1 MTELELA
8 MTQVSDMVSFRRD
21 SFFDGAVQ
29 IGWYET
35 DSERRDRAA
44 TGFVFHGPEYHGVSE
59 DDLRDSDGYPLTD
72 TARFT
77 SDIVRSLAQGD
88 ASDLPIALA
97 IAGYGTGKSHL
108 GLSLATLLSDPQG
121 PAADEILKHIE
132 QADPIIGRQI
142 RHRFG
147 SFDRPFLVVAIN
159 GMGNFDLAGELSRQV
174 LTQMRVRGVN
184 TAVIEEL
191 SPRFQIAEAF
201 VERNFDLRKEEFRS
215 SFDPG
220 ILRDGI
226 LQYLR
231 DRDET
236 AYLQVNEIF
245 KSVNGSYINAT
256 GQESPQQVIQKV
268 CQSYCGDGGPFQG
281 MLVVFDEFGRYLE
294 FAAASPHIAGDAAL
308 QQIFEGIQ
316 DNADRCFLLC
326 LVQYELKVY
335 LQRISRSGQS
345 SIQRYVTR
353 YDAAKKFHLSTN
365 LETLIAHLIEKKDPA
380 LLNDCL
386 FSPNGDQEWHSVH
399 TFIRKWFPKVEQ
411 YAVWRDP
418 DKFRQVIV
426 QGCWPLSPFA
436 VWFLCR
442 LEDMLQKRSA
452 ITFVKEVLDREA
464 GHEATEGNSPWTIS
478 AARLCHGS
486 LVDELVARE
495 EYGDRGAVAQAYKA
509 VEERYRNDLKEDE
522 RFTLLAILVAS
533 KIGIKVEDQEEAHHA
548 LSLFSHLPIARL
560 EKAVKEL
567 VGKYGAIEWNNEFA
581 RYEIIG
587 DAVPRSEFQRFL
599 RSKTLGIPAEHVE
612 EIFAAYMKNWAGL
625 EEIDPDF
632 AADKKITTT
641 EWRFQT
647 VCSHN
652 GRIQKC
658 IENAIQDWKGAVKT
672 DSYRGQLI
680 YSYVSPDA
688 NISSVLDS
696 IPRILDEALQQACCN
711 SRVPILIVLMH
722 DKEGNLRRALS
733 EYSVLTGALT
743 DEEKQRYAHFIEN
756 HKVQLVDEMRNLRE
770 ELVKQRR
777 YIVPKGFEIDNA
789 RLNIMTYGLFD
800 WAYPKVVP
808 FPFDGFATAR
818 GNAAKDC
825 REIVAELFKGT
836 LDYDWISSRPPQ
848 MQNRA
853 RAMLLAGTS
862 GWGVLG
868 DDGELVRYPA
878 HRGVREIIVELDN
891 KLKDEGSLN
900 LGSMLEM
907 LVAPPYGFNIASAG
921 MLMGS
926 FVAPRQDSV
935 ALRFHGQDITPV
947 TWINKVLS
955 GNFLDISVLSETE
968 LLYIPD
974 PVRSEWDDLLSRW
987 EHETT
992 HTRSVECMDEAD
1004 SLRDRI
1010 PLPAGELYQ
1019 WWKRLHDKAEESL
1032 RTLEAFDKQIQ
1043 EQERFFEIAY
1053 QNQKVNNLSRVGKT
1067 LTDRYRKMEQDQEF
1081 WTEEQFENVQKLIDQ
1096 SRQAVIQFF
1105 DPWLA
1110 RPDQRCLSYAQLA
1123 DFKHKMLNQVCGN
1136 LKLLDLNSLAEK
1148 LERHVLNNIS
1158 RLEELQKIAFI
1169 VDETRAFL
1177 SGHRVTGQSKVAD
1190 LKDWRINSEGLE
1202 ETLKTALSRNLGA
1215 PEIVEMLSKLQAFKN
1230 SCTHQIQ
1237 QHRQRWKQLQS
1248 LEFSDFQS
1256 IRDGRKEAMDLMAT
1270 YAGEGGNLEDE
1281 LRTMYQELLVLE
1293 RDLSLWNDL
1302 TIPNEELK
1310 SMIEMRVEESASFED
1325 AVWTTADTYQRFAEH
1340 LFAERRRAAEQWMQ
1354 SACTSPE
1361 MIKTMRPEACQVLLR
1376 RLEAIPAYVDGKHR
1390 QVVSQLCKCAE
1401 RRLDQ
1406 LQVEGLLVRFRG
1418 MPSSLQ
1424 GEFLE
1429 IATAEFKQKS
1439 GHDA

>member
-1 MTELELA
+1 
-8 MTQVSDMVSFRRD
+8 MTQVSDIVGFKRD
-21 SFFDGAVQ
+21 LFFDGAVQ
-29 IGWYET
+29 IGWYEK
-35 DSERRDRAA
+35 DVERRDRAA

-59 DDLRDSDGYPLTD
+59 DDLRDSGGYPLTD
-72 TARFT
+72 TVRFT
-77 SDIVRSLAQGD
+77 ADLVKSLAQEGT
-88 ASDLPIALA
+88 SDLPIALA

-108 GLSLATLLSDPQG
+108 GISLATLLSDPQG
-121 PAADEILKHIE
+121 SAAHTILKHIE
-132 QADPIIGRQI
+132 EADPKIGQQI
-142 RHRFG
+142 RHRFN
-147 SFDRPFLVVAIN
+147 SFDRPFLVVAID

-174 LTQMRVRGVN
+174 LTQMRAQGVN
-184 TAVIEEL
+184 TAAIEEL

-201 VERNFDLRKEEFRS
+201 VERNFDFRDEEFRT

-220 ILRDGI
+220 ISREEI
-226 LQYLR
+226 IQRLR

-236 AYLQVNEIF
+236 AYLRVNEIF
-245 KSVNGSYINAT
+245 RSANGFYINAT
-256 GQESPQQVIQKV
+256 GQESPQQLIQTV

-281 MLVVFDEFGRYLE
+281 LLVVFDEFGRYLE

-308 QQIFEGIQ
+308 QQIFQGVQ

-365 LETLIAHLIEKKDPA
+365 LETLIAHLIEKKNPA
-380 LLNDCL
+380 LLSECL
-386 FSPNGDQEWHSVH
+386 SSPSGEQEWHRMH
-399 TFIRKWFPKVEQ
+399 TYIRKWFPRVEQ
-411 YAVWRDP
+411 YAVWREP
-418 DKFRQVIV
+418 DRFRQVIV

-442 LEDMLQKRSA
+442 LEDMLQNRSA
-452 ITFVKEVLDREA
+452 ITFVKDVLDREA
-464 GHEATEGNSPWTIS
+464 GHPAMEGNSPWTIS

-495 EYGDRGAVAQAYKA
+495 GYGDKGAIAQAYRV
-509 VEERYRNDLKEDE
+509 VEEKYRNDLNDDE

-533 KIGIKVEDQEEAHHA
+533 KIGIKVKDQGEAHNA
-548 LSLFSHLPIARL
+548 LSLFSHLPVARL
-560 EKAVKEL
+560 EKAIGEL
-567 VGKYGAIEWNNEFA
+567 VEKYGAIEWNKEFA

-587 DAVPRSEFQRFL
+587 DAVPRSEFQKFL
-599 RSKTLGIPAEHVE
+599 RNKTLGIPAEHVE

-647 VCSHN
+647 VCSHG

-672 DSYRGQLI
+672 DSYRGQLV
-680 YSYVSPDA
+680 YVYVPPDA
-688 NISSVLDS
+688 NIKTVQDS
-696 IPRILDEALQQACCN
+696 IPRILDEALKQAGCT
-711 SRVPILIVLMH
+711 SQVPILLVLMH
-722 DKEGNLRRALS
+722 DKEGSLKRALS
-733 EYSVLTGALT
+733 EYSVLTGPLT
-743 DEEKQRYAHFIEN
+743 EEEKQRYAHFIEN
-756 HKVQLVDEMRNLRE
+756 HKSQLVEEMKNLSE
-770 ELVKQRR
+770 ELVKQRL
-777 YIVPKGFEIDNA
+777 YVAPKGFEIENA
-789 RLNIMTYGLFD
+789 RLKIMTYGLFA

-808 FPFDGFATAR
+808 FSFDGFSTAR

-836 LDYDWISSRPPQ
+836 LNYDWISSRPPQ

-891 KLKDEGSLN
+891 RLKDEGSLN
-900 LGSMLEM
+900 LGNMLEM
-907 LVAPPYGFNIASAG
+907 LVAPPFGFNIASAG
-921 MLMGS
+921 ILMGS

-935 ALRFHGQDITPV
+935 ALRFQGQEVTPV
-947 TWINKVLS
+947 AWISKALS
-955 GNFLDISVLSETE
+955 GNFLDISILNDTE

-987 EHETT
+987 ERETT
-992 HTRSVECMDEAD
+992 HTRCVECMDEAD

-1010 PLPAGELYQ
+1010 PLPAGEHYQ

-1032 RTLEAFDKQIQ
+1032 RTLEKFDKLIE

-1053 QNQKVNNLSRVGKT
+1053 ENQKVNNLSRVGKT
-1067 LTDRYRKMEQDQEF
+1067 LTERYRQMEQEQEF
-1081 WTEEQFENVQKLIDQ
+1081 WTEEQFEAVQELIDK

-1110 RPDQRCLSYAQLA
+1110 RPDQRCLSYAQIA
-1123 DFKHKMLNQVCGN
+1123 DFKHKMLNQVGGN
-1136 LKLLDLNSLAEK
+1136 LKALDLKNLAER

-1158 RLEELQKIAFI
+1158 KLEELQKIAFI

-1177 SGHRVTGQSKVAD
+1177 SGHRVTGHSKVVD
-1190 LKDWRINSEGLE
+1190 LKDWRINCESLE
-1202 ETLKTALSRNLGA
+1202 ETLQKAKARSPGA
-1215 PEIVEMLSKLQAFKN
+1215 PEIDEMLSRLQTFKN

-1237 QHRQRWKQLQS
+1237 QHRQRWKQLQN
-1248 LEFSDFQS
+1248 LEFSNFQS
-1256 IRDGRKEAMDLMAT
+1256 LRDGRKEAIDLMAI
-1270 YAGEGGNLEDE
+1270 YGGEGGNLEDE
-1281 LRTMYQELLVLE
+1281 LRTMNQELMVLE

-1302 TIPNEELK
+1302 TIPNEELQ
-1310 SMIEMRVEESASFED
+1310 SMIEKRVEECAALED
-1325 AVWTTADTYQRFAEH
+1325 AVWTTEDTYRRFAEH
-1340 LFAERRRAAEQWMQ
+1340 LFAERRRAAEQWMAN
-1354 SACTSPE
+1354 ACTSPE
-1361 MIKTMRPEACQVLLR
+1361 MIKTMRPEACQMLLQ
-1376 RLEAIPAYVDGKHR
+1376 RLEAIPPYVDGDHR

-1406 LQVEGLLVRFRG
+1406 LKVEGLLVKFRN
-1418 MPSSLQ
+1418 MPPPLQ
-1424 GEFLE
+1424 GEFLK

-1439 GHDA
+1439 GI